1 MGQYIL
7 TAAWIGAKRSSL
19 KYIYFLKYNYHYN
32 RIGAGVGCVCMWGGG
47 GRVMFSDKIL
57 IFKGPEIYIQE
68 LLTII
73 LVKNA
78 GCIGRKFALV
88 VNFLNG
94 IHYLANWPKIA
105 SIKTWFTIR
114 RHKSSSSF
122 HIPSVKELEFRFAT
136 KIGQS
141 RLKLN

>member
-1 MGQYIL
+1 MY
-7 TAAWIGAKRSSL
+7 
-19 KYIYFLKYNYHYN
+19 
-32 RIGAGVGCVCMWGGG
+32 VCVWGGGG
-47 GRVMFSDKIL
+47 GRVMFPYKIL
-57 IFKGPEIYIQE
+57 KFKGPEIYIQE

-105 SIKTWFTIR
+105 SGLG
-114 RHKSSSSF
+114 SL
-122 HIPSVKELEFRFAT
+122 SVGTSLPVFF
-136 KIGQS
+136 IS
-141 RLKLN
+141 HL